1 MVLNN
6 EHKFKRLILQ
16 DILTLKTIPDALAV
30 MCDALMLFTAI
41 VPMLTNVWANGGE
54 AVALFDAVVD
64 DDVDDSVVGVGDNL
78 MDNLTQLPLAVTPV
92 VSSESS
98 PVCL

>member
-1 MVLNN
+1 MLN
-6 EHKFKRLILQ
+6 K
-16 DILTLKTIPDALAV
+16 IPDALAV

-41 VPMLTNVWANGGE
+41 VPMLTNVWASGGE
-54 AVALFDAVVD
+54 AVVEADAVVE
-64 DDVDDSVVGVGDNL
+64 DDVDDSVVGVGDNVMD

>member
-1 MVLNN
+1 
-6 EHKFKRLILQ
+6 
-16 DILTLKTIPDALAV
+16 
-30 MCDALMLFTAI
+30 MLFTAI
-41 VPMLTNVWANGGE
+41 VPMLTKVCANGGE

-64 DDVDDSVVGVGDNL
+64 DDVDDSVVGVGDNV

-98 PVCL
+98 PVCLCNQAFFRCRGAPKATYFEF